1 MRVRLAVQNT
11 TLSQHRRLL
20 STLPGAL
27 LALVLCLPAPMAVAQ
42 SDDARIE
49 QSTRDLERVRM
60 RLRALTKQL
69 ENDANRQDEVA
80 KALQAS
86 EQRISELLASL
97 SRLSRQIEDQRAA
110 VRQTE
115 AERDDAAKRA
125 DAQRGVLAEQVR
137 AAYQIGRQGRT
148 KLLLNQEDPVAVGR
162 VLTYYDYVAKA
173 RSERIK
179 GFVSLIERL
188 NTLEAD
194 LASKL
199 GELSRLRDRRE
210 DSLDKVE
217 QSRALREAALK
228 KLEER
233 IRDGREEV
241 RQLKADEAR
250 LTELLESLQD
260 LLADIPLDLGDNLPF
275 AKRRGKLDW
284 PLRGR
289 VLAAYGAPKA
299 GSLRWKGLWIG
310 ADAGSP
316 VNAVAPGRVAYVG
329 WMHRYGLLV
338 IVEHGDDY
346 YTLYGHN
353 QTAYKQV
360 GEWVREGEKLAEAG
374 NSGGHRNTG
383 LYFELRQGK
392 RAVDPISWLGRR

>member
-1 MRVRLAVQNT
+1 MPARLAVQNT
-11 TLSQHRRLL
+11 TLSQHRRVL
-20 STLPGAL
+20 STLLCMFAL
-27 LALVLCLPAPMAVAQ
+27 LVPVPNVAAQ
-42 SDDARIE
+42 GDDARIE
-49 QSTRDLERVRM
+49 RSTRDLERVRM
-60 RLRALTKQL
+60 RLRALSKRI
-69 ENDANRQDEVA
+69 ESDSSRQDAVA
-80 KALQAS
+80 KALQNS

-110 VRQTE
+110 VSQTE

-125 DAQRGVLAEQVR
+125 DAQRAVLAEQVR

-179 GFVSLIERL
+179 GFIALIERL
-188 NTLEAD
+188 NALEAD
-194 LASKL
+194 LADKL
-199 GELSRLRDRRE
+199 AALSRLRDQRE
-210 DSLDKVE
+210 ESLDKVE
-217 QSRALREAALK
+217 QTRALREAALTR
-228 KLEER
+228 LEER

-250 LTELLESLQD
+250 LTDLLESLQD

-275 AKRRGKLDW
+275 AKRRGSLDW

-289 VLAAYGAPKA
+289 VLAAFGSPKA

-310 ADAGSP
+310 ADAGAP
-316 VNAVAPGRVAYVG
+316 VEAVAPGRVAYVG

-338 IVEHGDDY
+338 ILEHGDNF

-360 GEWVREGEKLAEAG
+360 GEWVRGGEKLAEAG

-383 LYFELRQGK
+383 VYFELRQGK
-392 RAVDPISWLGRR
+392 RAVDPISWLGKR

>member
-11 TLSQHRRLL
+11 TLSQHRRVL
-20 STLPGAL
+20 STLLCVFAL
-27 LALVLCLPAPMAVAQ
+27 LAPAPAVLAQ
-42 SDDARIE
+42 GDDARIE
-49 QSTRDLERVRM
+49 QSTRDLERVRI
-60 RLRALTKQL
+60 RIRALSKRI
-69 ENDANRQDEVA
+69 ENDTDRQDEVA

-97 SRLSRQIEDQRAA
+97 SRLSRQIEDQRTA
-110 VRQTE
+110 VSQAE

-125 DAQRGVLAEQVR
+125 DAQRAVLAEQVR
-137 AAYQIGRQGRT
+137 AAYQMGRQGRT

-179 GFVSLIERL
+179 GFVALIDRL
-188 NTLEAD
+188 KKLEAD
-194 LASKL
+194 LAGKL
-199 GELSRLRDRRE
+199 SELSRLRDQRE

-217 QSRALREAALK
+217 QSRALREAALS

-241 RQLKADEAR
+241 RQLKADEQR

-260 LLADIPLDLGDNLPF
+260 LLADIPLNLGESLPF
-275 AKRRGKLDW
+275 AQRRGTLSW
-284 PLRGR
+284 PLKGR

-299 GSLRWKGLWIG
+299 GSLRWKGVWIG
-310 ADAGSP
+310 ADAGDA
-316 VNAVAPGRVAYVG
+316 VEAVAPGRIAYVG

-353 QTAYKQV
+353 QTAFKQV
-360 GEWVREGEKLAEAG
+360 GEWVKAGERLAAAG
-374 NSGGHRNTG
+374 NSGGHRSTG

-392 RAVDPISWLGRR
+392 RAVDPIGWLARR

>member
-1 MRVRLAVQNT
+1 MGVRQAVQNT

-20 STLPGAL
+20 STLL
-27 LALVLCLPAPMAVAQ
+27 CVALVATAPVPAAQ
-42 SDDARIE
+42 AQNDDARIE

-60 RLRALTKQL
+60 RIRALSKRIET
-69 ENDANRQDEVA
+69 DTSRQDEVA

-86 EQRISELLASL
+86 EQRISELLAAL
-97 SRLSRQIEDQRAA
+97 SRLSRQIEDQRRA
-110 VRQTE
+110 VSQAE
-115 AERDDAAKRA
+115 AERDEAARRA
-125 DAQRGVLAEQVR
+125 DAQRAVLGQQVR

-179 GFVSLIERL
+179 GFISLIERL
-188 NTLEAD
+188 KDLEAD
-194 LASKL
+194 LAAKL
-199 GELSRLRDRRE
+199 SGLSRLRDERE

-217 QSRALREAALK
+217 QSRALREAALA

-233 IRDGREEV
+233 IRDGREQV
-241 RQLKADEAR
+241 RRLKADEVR

-260 LLADIPLDLGDNLPF
+260 LLADIPLNLGDQLPF
-275 AKRRGKLDW
+275 AKRRGQLVW

-289 VLAAYGAPKA
+289 VLAAYGSPKA
-299 GSLRWKGLWIG
+299 GSLRWKGVWIG
-310 ADAGSP
+310 ADAGQA
-316 VNAVAPGRVAYVG
+316 VEAVAPGRVAYVG

-338 IVEHGDDY
+338 IVEHGDNY

-353 QTAYKQV
+353 QTAFKQV
-360 GEWVREGEKLAEAG
+360 GEWVQAGEKLAAAG
-374 NSGGHRNTG
+374 DSGGHRETG

-392 RAVDPISWLGRR
+392 RAVDPIGWLARR